1 MRIMAFILVAFSFVA
16 IAAAQESSNS
26 SNTRD
31 ITCTFADG
39 RGMRVQYDHSEKTDK
54 RGLPVGKAWTP
65 AGKPMLLFLDTAIT
79 VGGTPIPL
87 GAYALYVIPG
97 RADWTLV
104 VSTDT
109 SGGAKRDTSKDI
121 AKTNMPTGELSGGE
135 NIATI
140 YLAHISDKECN
151 IRVTY
156 GKTMAWGE
164 IHEK

>member
-1 MRIMAFILVAFSFVA
+1 MRCFALIVMAISFINVAT
-16 IAAAQESSNS
+16 AQNGSDS

-39 RGMRVQYDHSEKTDK
+39 TGMRVQYDHSEKVN
-54 RGLPVGKAWTP
+54 RGGLPNGKAWTP

-87 GAYALYVIPG
+87 GAYALYIIPS

-104 VSTDT
+104 VSSDT
-109 SGGAKRDTSKDI
+109 MGGAKRDTSKDL

-140 YLAHISDKECN
+140 FLAHVSDKECN
-151 IRVTY
+151 IRVVY

-164 IHEK
+164 IHQK